1 MDETK
6 EWEVEFTGIARKQR
20 KLLPGK
26 IREVLDLLVADL
38 EKRGPEVQGWPHFGL
53 LKGRTITDSVYH
65 HCHLNKGKPCYVAVW
80 RSSVSGIKLVEVRYV
95 GTHENADYK
104 RIR

>member
-1 MDETK
+1 MDEAK

-38 EKRGPEVQGWPHFGL
+38 EKRGPEVQGCRISDCSKAGKQPIAF
-53 LKGRTITDSVYH
+53 TITV
-65 HCHLNKGKPCYVAVW
+65 
-80 RSSVSGIKLVEVRYV
+80 I
-95 GTHENADYK
+95 
-104 RIR
+104 